1 MGVDPPKV
9 SLIIGVENK
18 PKKLVIY
25 GDSAVGKS
33 SFAAQ
38 FPKPVFIQT
47 EEAGGLIESPRF
59 PLSKSFAETIENINT
74 VISGDA
80 GKFDTVVID
89 SLSGTEALI
98 AKHVC
103 AKLGINGLGDD
114 ADYGNSKS
122 YSMANELWHS
132 FKDKLN
138 SITDAGMNVVLTG
151 HVTQRNVKDPR
162 VDEYE
167 KTVIALGKWGKYDPC
182 NLFHCWSDC
191 TLYVAYKVFTKGS
204 DTGIDSTRT
213 TAIGD
218 GTRVVYTEERPAYL
232 AKNRFDMP
240 PELPYKKGAGYKV
253 IEQYLNVTKQT
264 EKGTK

>member
-1 MGVDPPKV
+1 MTN
-9 SLIIGVENK
+9 LIVGIQNK

-33 SFAAQ
+33 SMAAQ
-38 FPKPVFIQT
+38 SKNPVFIQT

-59 PLSKSFAETIENINT
+59 PLAKTFAEVIENINS
-74 VISGDA
+74 VISGEA
-80 GKFDTVVID
+80 GEFDTMVVD

-103 AKLGINGLGDD
+103 GKLGINGLGDD

-138 SITDAGMNVVLTG
+138 DVVDAGMNVIVTG
-151 HVTQRNVKDPR
+151 HVTQRNIKDPR

-167 KTVIALGKWGKYDPC
+167 KTVMALGKWGKYDPC

-191 TLYVAYKVFTKGS
+191 TFYLAYKVFTKGS
-204 DTGIDSTRT
+204 DTGIDNTRT

-218 GTRVVYTEERPAYL
+218 GSRVIYTEERPAYL
-232 AKNRFDMP
+232 AKNRFNMP
-240 PELPYKKGAGYKV
+240 PELPYKKGEGYKV
-253 IEQYLNVTKQT
+253 IEKYLNVT